1 MAIGNSCRCA
11 NATDCSIPTRSTYDA
26 VEDALTNR
34 TVEGAGHAGV
44 VEIFDALVE
53 IVTAVQAGQTVGGS
67 TFVAVGF
74 AGRALTI

>member
-1 MAIGNSCRCA
+1 M
-11 NATDCSIPTRSTYDA
+11 
-26 VEDALTNR
+26 
-34 TVEGAGHAGV
+34 